1 MGWILYVPW
10 ESWGGEE
17 GGRGEGSQVGER
29 KVLKGNK
36 EAEAAEA
43 GDPEPFCAT
52 IPAIK
57 IRIGVCGTMV
67 FVRIRRSIEGKNA
80 AVWSNMISL

>member
-1 MGWILYVPW
+1 MVVDTVYPLGEL
-10 ESWGGEE
+10 GGEE

-43 GDPEPFCAT
+43 GDPEPFCAI

-57 IRIGVCGTMV
+57 IRI
-67 FVRIRRSIEGKNA
+67 R
-80 AVWSNMISL
+80 VWSNGCCSNTTLQ